1 MGENDGQEST
11 QLASSLQSSSPAA
24 KLRGDVADKND
35 IEESTQPAS
44 SLQSISS
51 SQGKELKSRIK
62 EARENLFQ
70 DSRISLQ
77 DASSVQTQ
85 LKYPL
90 VKRDHKLPDE
100 IFVALERASHLMPD
114 ARLVIR
120 SLYSSRANETENYS
134 ITYPPTKDTYQ
145 HIFGVVQSRM
155 HPDFIFQTPLYLHV
169 PSEAPRV
176 VMEPKLD
183 YRFIYEPTSDNCLLI
198 NKSFGWET
206 VLSMSTSPFKR
217 IKILGSYTLE
227 PGMWMIS
234 VKTQGSSQYY
244 PALEILIA
252 PRQFSISIYSENVS
266 LRSKRAI
273 EGDEELAKRQRLNDG
288 KSRIAVDS
296 SALIDQ
302 KNETTFLRNHTH
314 REISNKTISPIL
326 DLTDGEVAV
335 VEVSTAGPANPKD
348 NYQLQR
354 IKNVVKFQATSVF
367 TCQHSKVAGDVV
379 AKVLRYSSDSIY
391 SLDGISRSWKQEKR
405 ALSNLHHVSVLIIW
419 GKVLV

>member
-155 HPDFIFQTPLYLHV
+155 HPDFIFQTPFIFTF
-169 PSEAPRV
+169 RV
-176 VMEPKLD
+176 
-183 YRFIYEPTSDNCLLI
+183 
-198 NKSFGWET
+198 
-206 VLSMSTSPFKR
+206 KR
-217 IKILGSYTLE
+217 LE
-227 PGMWMIS
+227 S
-234 VKTQGSSQYY
+234 
-244 PALEILIA
+244 
-252 PRQFSISIYSENVS
+252 
-266 LRSKRAI
+266 
-273 EGDEELAKRQRLNDG
+273 
-288 KSRIAVDS
+288 
-296 SALIDQ
+296 
-302 KNETTFLRNHTH
+302 
-314 REISNKTISPIL
+314 
-326 DLTDGEVAV
+326 
-335 VEVSTAGPANPKD
+335 
-348 NYQLQR
+348 
-354 IKNVVKFQATSVF
+354 
-367 TCQHSKVAGDVV
+367 
-379 AKVLRYSSDSIY
+379 
-391 SLDGISRSWKQEKR
+391 
-405 ALSNLHHVSVLIIW
+405 
-419 GKVLV
+419 